1 MYDIR
6 GYRISRYQYIHCQV
20 FKEPSKCLGQPYL
33 LATLEKTFFS
43 MNRYVSQ
50 KHQDEVQV
58 NPRILQSAVLQ
69 SWQQSGDL
77 FLQILIIIRNSAQ
90 VWLDLGFTVNC
101 VKTVAF
107 LHILPC
113 NLGDILSEPGIFL
126 FRVYE

>member
-1 MYDIR
+1 MLDVFNCMTLEPISVDI
-6 GYRISRYQYIHCQV
+6 GTFTVI

-33 LATLEKTFFS
+33 LATLEETFFS

-50 KHQDEVQV
+50 KHQDQILV
-58 NPRILQSAVLQ
+58 NPRILQSR
-69 SWQQSGDL
+69 QQSGDL
-77 FLQILIIIRNSAQ
+77 SLHILIIIRSSAQ

-113 NLGDILSEPGIFL
+113 NLGDILSEPGVYL

>member
-1 MYDIR
+1 
-6 GYRISRYQYIHCQV
+6 
-20 FKEPSKCLGQPYL
+20 
-33 LATLEKTFFS
+33 